1 MPSVVVLLVTYGS
14 IKRALCFDEDV
25 DVYADNGDTN
35 PADRANHDDH
45 DDDDDGHDGDG
56 DDDDSD
62 DDDDSGV
69 NCNPS
74 VRWRLPVST
83 FLLSGVHIRFKLLPL

>member
-1 MPSVVVLLVTYGS
+1 MPSVVAMLVTYGS
-14 IKRALCFDEDV
+14 IKRALCFDEDI
-25 DVYADNGDTN
+25 DDYADNGDTH
-35 PADRANHDDH
+35 PADHDDDRANHDDH
-45 DDDDDGHDGDG
+45 DGDDDG

-62 DDDDSGV
+62 NDDDGGV

-83 FLLSGVHIRFKLLPL
+83 FLLSGDHIRFKLLPL